1 MQEAVIAFI
10 VLAVGTIVG
19 LSLKPTE
26 AELRPL
32 WPEAGAAQE
41 DHGHHH

>member
-1 MQEAVIAFI
+1 MQEAVIAFV
-10 VLAVGTIVG
+10 VLFAGTIIG
-19 LSLKPTE
+19 LMLKPTD